1 MAEDLVKLQAHHLN
15 VGEPLPFD
23 VLDIQSRLLL
33 RKGSVV
39 ASEAQLERL
48 LDRGLYLV
56 EAEFDAHFGAPDPQ
70 ANPEVAAAIL
80 ESAWARLLA
89 LQAGLARWLDAL
101 AGRQDPGAG
110 PGTQAAAAPAGV
122 SLAAMAREVAE
133 LCALDG
139 DAMLAAMTLLRHS
152 SYCVRH
158 SLCTALL
165 VEMMLRRSPMPEDQR
180 MSTVAG
186 ALAMNAG
193 MRDLQDTLYAQ
204 REPLDDVQKQSVHSH
219 PKRGESLLRA
229 AGVSDET
236 CLAVVARH
244 HEHAD
249 GTGYPARLAAP
260 ALDLGCQAVAMAD
273 RYCALIAERAY
284 RQGAPTDQA
293 LKLLRDRVGSTL
305 NPVVVRLLVNEV
317 GDYPPGCPVRLVNNE
332 SGIVLSRTRDP
343 SSRVVKALRS
353 ALNAVY
359 EDGPRR
365 LTGQPA
371 YAVDRVITLA
381 ELAVDIDPA
390 RLWGET
396 AKVGLRY

>member
-1 MAEDLVKLQAHHLN
+1 MAEDLVKLLIQHVT

-39 ASEAQLERL
+39 ASEGQLERL
-48 LDRGLYLV
+48 LERGLYL
-56 EAEFDAHFGAPDPQ
+56 AEPEFAAHFGAQAEQSGPDV
-70 ANPEVAAAIL
+70 VAAVL
-80 ESAWARLLA
+80 ESAWGRLLVLQARLA
-89 LQAGLARWLDAL
+89 PWLDGVCGDEASRGGAGATAASSATAAAL
-101 AGRQDPGAG
+101 AD
-110 PGTQAAAAPAGV
+110 
-122 SLAAMAREVAE
+122 MAREVSA

-139 DAMLAAMTLLRHS
+139 DAMLAAMTLLRHP

-180 MSTVAG
+180 MSVVAG
-186 ALAMNAG
+186 TLAMNVA
-193 MRDLQDTLYAQ
+193 MRELQDTLYARQ
-204 REPLDDVQKQSVHSH
+204 EPLNDAQKQAIHSH
-219 PKRGESLLRA
+219 PTRALPLLRA
-229 AGVSDET
+229 AGVTDEV

-244 HEHAD
+244 HENAD
-249 GTGYPARLAAP
+249 GTGYPGRLASP
-260 ALDLGCQAVAMAD
+260 VVDLGSQVAGLAD
-273 RYCALIAERAY
+273 RYCALISERAY
-284 RQGAPTDQA
+284 RDGAPPDQA

-305 NPVVVRLLVNEV
+305 DPVVVRMLANEV

-343 SSRVVKALRS
+343 ASRVVKALRS

-371 YAVDRVITLA
+371 YAVDRVIKLS
-381 ELAVDIDPA
+381 ELAIDIDPA

-396 AKVGLRY
+396 AKVGLR

>member
-1 MAEDLVKLQAHHLN
+1 MAEELVKLLVQHVN

-39 ASEAQLERL
+39 ASEGQLERL
-48 LDRGLYLV
+48 LERGLYLA
-56 EAEFDAHFGAPDPQ
+56 EAEFAAHFGKPDERCAPD
-70 ANPEVAAAIL
+70 VAPAVL
-80 ESAWARLLA
+80 ESAWGRLLA
-89 LQAGLARWLDAL
+89 LQARLAPWLAAL
-101 AGRQDPGAG
+101 GGDEGAG
-110 PGTQAAAAPAGV
+110 PDSEVAGCGAATA
-122 SLAAMAREVAE
+122 LADMAREVSA

-139 DAMLAAMTLLRHS
+139 DAMLAAMTLLRHP

-165 VEMMLRRSPMPEDQR
+165 VEMMLRRSPMPEEQR

-186 ALAMNAG
+186 ALAMNVA
-193 MRDLQDTLYAQ
+193 MRVLQDTLYAQ
-204 REPLDDVQKQSVHSH
+204 REPLNESQKAAIHSH
-219 PKRGESLLRA
+219 PTRAAQLLRA
-229 AGVSDET
+229 AEVTDEA

-249 GTGYPARLAAP
+249 GTGYPARLTAP
-260 ALDLGCQAVAMAD
+260 AVDLGCQAVALAD

-284 RQGAPTDQA
+284 RDGAPPDQA
-293 LKLLRDRVGSTL
+293 IKLLRDRVGSTFD
-305 NPVVVRLLVNEV
+305 PVVVRQLVNEV

-332 SGIVLSRTRDP
+332 SGIVISRTRDP

-371 YAVDRVITLA
+371 YAVDRVITLS
-381 ELAVDIDPA
+381 ELAIDIDPT

-396 AKVGLRY
+396 AKVALR